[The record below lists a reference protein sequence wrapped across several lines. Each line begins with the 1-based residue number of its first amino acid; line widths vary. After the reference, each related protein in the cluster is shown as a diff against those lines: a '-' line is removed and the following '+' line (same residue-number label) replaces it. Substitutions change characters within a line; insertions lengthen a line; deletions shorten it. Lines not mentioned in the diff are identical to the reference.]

1 MPALESFDWY
11 QRQVWPVLDE
21 EGRRYLETQR
31 QYLLT
36 LRNEDERRRLVAE
49 VIGWVKEMKKKKE

>member
-1 MPALESFDWY
+1 MPALESFDWFR
-11 QRQVWPVLDE
+11 QQVWPVLDE

-36 LRNEDERRRLVAE
+36 LRNEDERRRFVAKVME
-49 VIGWVKEMKKKKE
+49 QVKEMKKKKA